1 MRITTNLIYNQ
12 NLRSIETNQGNLV
25 DIQQQ
30 LASGKKLSRPS
41 DDPVGAAQVIRLTEQ
56 LDKITQ
62 YQRNSDLATN
72 SLEQQETALRSI
84 SDVVNRARV
93 LTVQSGNGILA
104 PADRKAIGAEI
115 EQIRNQVLGLMN
127 TQNASGEYIFSGYQ
141 SSTQAFEFNPS
152 ATGDKVSFLGDDGEN
167 QVQISDKLKIQSSSS
182 GKSIFQE
189 AFARLNFQVTAQ
201 SPGLSVATAK
211 INQQGTFDHFHR
223 QNFDPVNAANN
234 QYRFDILPG
243 NQVSITNVGSGNV
256 VSTQAF
262 ESGQAVSFEGMEFN
276 FTGAPG
282 DSLEINLNRPE
293 KKNLAETLHNMF
305 IALSS
310 DSISESDFVNA
321 IDDTLVGLDNGLEK
335 MAFETSSIGA
345 RLNIAQSIKE
355 ANLDSEISLQTARS
369 KIEDVDYAKASTE
382 FAKQE
387 TALQAAFQSF
397 PRVTNLSLF
406 NYIN

>member
-12 NLRSIETNQGNLV
+12 NLRSIDTNQGNLV

-30 LASGKKLSRPS
+30 LASGKKLLRPS

-56 LDKITQ
+56 LDKLTQ

-167 QVQISDKLKIQSSSS
+167 QVQISDRLKIQSSSS

-189 AFARLNFQVTAQ
+189 AFARLNFQVTGQ
-201 SPGLSVATAK
+201 SAGVSVTTAK
-211 INQQGTFDHFHR
+211 INQQGTFDDFHK

-234 QYRFDILPG
+234 QYRFDILAG
-243 NQVSITNVGSGNV
+243 NQVSVTNIGTGNII
-256 VSTQAF
+256 STQAF
-262 ESGQAVSFEGMEFN
+262 EPGRAFN
-276 FTGAPG
+276 FAGIELNVTGATG
-282 DSLEINLNRPE
+282 ESLEINLNRPE
-293 KKNLAETLHNMF
+293 KKNLAEVLNDMF

-310 DSISESDFVNA
+310 DTISENEFVNA

-335 MAFETSSIGA
+335 MALETSSIGA

-355 ANLDSEISLQTARS
+355 ANLDSEISLQSARS